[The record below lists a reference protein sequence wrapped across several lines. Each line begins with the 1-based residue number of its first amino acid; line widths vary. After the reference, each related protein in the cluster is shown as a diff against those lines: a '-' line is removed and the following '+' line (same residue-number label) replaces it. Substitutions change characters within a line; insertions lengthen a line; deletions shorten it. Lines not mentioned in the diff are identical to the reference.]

1 MDILLVIRGQR
12 MRRFY
17 PLFFALLF
25 PVAAFAQTQTVRG
38 VVTDQESK
46 MPIIGAAVILL
57 GSDPLVGTTTDFD
70 GKFKLEK
77 VSTGRIDLQITYLG
91 YEPRTMSGVELT
103 AGKELVLNIMMVEM
117 VMKQQE
123 VVVKAEKRK
132 EETINTMTTVS
143 ARVFST
149 EEAERYAG
157 SRNDV
162 SRMATNFAGVRGA
175 NDASNDIVIRGN
187 SPTGLLWRLEGVDIP
202 NPNHFGNLGSTGGP
216 VSMLNTNVLS
226 NSDFL
231 TGAFP
236 SEYGNGISGVFDLKM
251 RHGNNE
257 KHEFLA
263 QLGFNG
269 VELGAEGPLSR
280 RTGASYLVNFR
291 YSTLALF
298 KLGGV
303 DFGTGDAV
311 PQYTDM
317 SFKVR
322 MPTKKLGIFEIFGMG
337 GMSSIDFIASEQDT
351 SAQNFYTDGALDV
364 YDRTKT
370 AFVGFSHTYLFQNNA
385 YTKLTIAASTQMNQ
399 DVVDSVDTDRNPFQ
413 WYRQDFQDHRF
424 QAVFFYKKKF
434 SAKHNLLVG
443 LRSTVFYSVLKD
455 SSYVSEW
462 ERFQTLTDFDGTT
475 ALLQPYAQ
483 WQWRWND
490 AWTLNTGIHLQT
502 LTLNWATA
510 VEPRVGL
517 QWKVNPRH
525 RLSLAY
531 GLHSQMAALD
541 RYFLVL
547 EDSLGNREM
556 PNRNLGFV
564 RSHHVVLGYDWSL
577 PMDMRFKVEGYFQS
591 IYGAG
596 VGADSSSYS
605 TLNVGSFSQDGPNR
619 LVNDG
624 TGTNY
629 GLELTFEKFLTK
641 GYYWLLTA
649 SFYDSKYRG
658 SDGVLRNTVFNG
670 NYVVNVLGGYELQ
683 LNRKNPKVKT
693 PRAGLSEK
701 GLARWDKKQKR
712 KEGTS
717 HSLKFDVKFT
727 IAGGARYTPIDL
739 TASEQAGM
747 AVYRDDLAFS
757 EQFDPYYRLD
767 LGLTFR
773 MSRKRVTQ
781 EFSASCQ
788 NVTDKQNPL
797 YLRYDRAQNKLV
809 NVNQLGVYPLLQYKL
824 LF

>member
-1 MDILLVIRGQR
+1 MRAFFIYLSLVLL
-12 MRRFY
+12 
-17 PLFFALLF
+17 PALA
-25 PVAAFAQTQTVRG
+25 VAQTQTIRG
-38 VVTDQESK
+38 VVTDQESR
-46 MPIIGAAVILL
+46 MPIIGAAVILV

-70 GKFKLEK
+70 GKFKLADIP
-77 VSTGRIDLQITYLG
+77 VGRHTLQFTYLG
-91 YEPRTMSGVELT
+91 YEPSTLSSLELT
-103 AGKELVLNIMMVEM
+103 AGKELVLNVQMVEM

-123 VVVKAEKRK
+123 VVVKADRRK
-132 EETINTMTTVS
+132 EETLNTMTTVS

-149 EEAERYAG
+149 DEAERYAG

-175 NDASNDIVIRGN
+175 NDATNDIVIRGN

-202 NPNHFGNLGSTGGP
+202 NPNHFGNQGSTGGP
-216 VSMLNTNVLS
+216 VSMLNSNVLS

-236 SEYGNGISGVFDLKM
+236 SEYGNGISGVFDLRM

-263 QLGFNG
+263 QIGFNG

-280 RTGASYLVNFR
+280 RTGASYLINFR

-322 MPTKKLGIFEIFGMG
+322 MPTKKAGIFEIFGMG
-337 GMSSIDFIASEQDT
+337 GMSSIDFLSSEADT
-351 SAQNFYTDGALDV
+351 TAQNFYTDGAIDV

-370 AFVGFSHTYLFQNNA
+370 GFVGFSHTYLFQNNS
-385 YTKLTIAASTQMNQ
+385 YTKLTVAASTQMNQ
-399 DVVDSVDTDRNPFQ
+399 DVVDSVDALRNPFE

-424 QAVFFYKKKF
+424 QGLFFYKKKF
-434 SAKHNLLVG
+434 SAKHSLLVG

-455 SSYVSEW
+455 SAYIPVW
-462 ERFQTLTDFDGTT
+462 ERYQTMTDFDGTT
-475 ALLQPYAQ
+475 ALVQPYAQ

-490 AWTLNTGIHLQT
+490 SWTMNTGLHVQM

-510 VEPRVGL
+510 VEPRWGL
-517 QWKVNPRH
+517 QWKANPRH

-541 RYFLVL
+541 RYFLVV
-547 EDSLGNREM
+547 EDSLGVKEM
-556 PNRNLGFV
+556 PNRNLDFV
-564 RSHHVVLGYDWSL
+564 KSHHVVLGYDWSL
-577 PMDMRFKVEGYFQS
+577 PLDMRFKAEAYYQY
-591 IYGAG
+591 IYDAG
-596 VGADSSSYS
+596 IGTDSSSYS
-605 TLNVGSFSQDGPNR
+605 TLNVGSFSLDGPDR
-619 LVNDG
+619 IVNGG

-629 GLELTFEKFLTK
+629 GLELTFEKFLSK

-670 NYVVNVLGGYELQ
+670 NYVLNVLGGYELQ

-693 PRAGLSEK
+693 PKPGMKEK
-701 GLARWDKKQKR
+701 RLARWEKKQER
-712 KEGTS
+712 KKATS
-717 HSLKFDVKFT
+717 FSLKFDVKFT
-727 IAGGARYTPIDL
+727 LAGGSRYTPIDL
-739 TASEQAGM
+739 DASSLAGEAVYIDEQAFG
-747 AVYRDDLAFS
+747 A
-757 EQFDPYYRLD
+757 QFDPYYRLD

-773 MSRKRVTQ
+773 MSRKRITQ

-788 NVTDKQNPL
+788 NVTDKANPL
-797 YLRYDRAQNKLV
+797 YARYNPETNRLE